1 MIHPEAAIHPQALVD
16 GVTIGART
24 VVWQFATVILGT
36 RIGEDCSVGASAVLS
51 GPRFGN
57 RCKISSG
64 VVMGPGF
71 WIGDDVFVG
80 PNVVLANDMWPE
92 VSMEGYDDARLR
104 GGKRFAVVIEDG
116 VSIGANAVVLPGVRV
131 GKGSVI
137 AAGAVVD
144 RNVPDGFLFRRNGYL
159 SEVPHDRRQK
169 RMRLVDQC

>member
-1 MIHPEAAIHPQALVD
+1 MIHPDAVIHAQAMVQ
-16 GVTIGART
+16 GAKIGART

-36 RIGEDCSVGASAVLS
+36 ELGADCSVGAGAVLS
-51 GPRFGN
+51 GPRFGD

-80 PNVVLANDMWPE
+80 PNAVLANDMWPE
-92 VSMEGYDDARLR
+92 VSTEGYDDARLR
-104 GGKRFAVVIEDG
+104 NKQVFAVIVEDG
-116 VSIGANAVVLPGVRV
+116 VSIGANAVVLPGVRI

-137 AAGAVVD
+137 SAGAVVD

-159 SEVPHDRRQK
+159 SEVPQDRRQK